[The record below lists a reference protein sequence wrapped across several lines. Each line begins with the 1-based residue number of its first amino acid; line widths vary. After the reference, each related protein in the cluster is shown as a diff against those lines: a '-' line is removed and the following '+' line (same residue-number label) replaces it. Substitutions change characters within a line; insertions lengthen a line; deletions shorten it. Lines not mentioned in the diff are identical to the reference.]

1 MNKRN
6 FSILVF
12 SLVLL
17 FVTLLSHPP
26 AMAQYRKA
34 ILVVGDHSNKAM
46 TKREGALK
54 NYLVHYRQKSGNDSS
69 TLPIFVYNFNHPQVK
84 EYCEKQLGIYNRD
97 LLFLGIVTARGNLPI
112 KVHLKVADPKNLE
125 KNARL
130 VLEKF
135 KTRVASGVIYVTSK
149 PAGVKVWL
157 EKTYKGK
164 TPVKIKRVPQ
174 GDYTLTLVKAGFSKV
189 RKSVYIK
196 GSDVVNVNVAMT
208 STTGIITLESNPHG
222 ALVYIDGTYRGK
234 TPLTL
239 RGMSAG
245 EHSVLIKKD
254 DMKWEGNALVVKGK
268 TSKISETLQKTDV
281 ALDTPTPKTP
291 SPAPTKVNIDY
302 TPPTPGPKFDVT
314 EAFIPKS
321 QSNAIFQVTV
331 TNIEE
336 VSSIKDYYKPKPGYK
351 FIIVYLQ
358 QQNISNEV
366 QIYTGKFS
374 LVDQK
379 NSSFEALDKLSN
391 FWLVVLRP
399 GGMNMGYLVYEIP
412 EDSKPMGVVLHGM
425 NMPPLSVS
433 LN

>member
-1 MNKRN
+1 MNRKFFPISVFVLILSFVCL
-6 FSILVF
+6 FSH
-12 SLVLL
+12 S
-17 FVTLLSHPP
+17 P
-26 AMAQYRKA
+26 AMAQHRKA

-46 TKREGALK
+46 NKREGALK

-69 TLPIFVYNFNHPQVK
+69 TLPIFVYDFNHPQVR
-84 EYCEKQLGIYNRD
+84 EYCEKKLDIHISD

-112 KVHLKVADPKNLE
+112 KVHLKVANPKDLD

-135 KTRVASGVIYVTSK
+135 KSRVASGVIYVTSE
-149 PAGVKVWL
+149 PSGSKVWL

-164 TPVKIKRVPQ
+164 TPVKIKGVPK

-189 RKSVYIK
+189 RKSVYVK
-196 GSDVVNVNVAMT
+196 GNDVVNVRVAMS
-208 STTGIITLESNPHG
+208 STTGKLVLESTPTE
-222 ALVYIDGTYRGK
+222 AEVYVDGKYRGK

-239 RGMSAG
+239 SGISPG
-245 EHSVLIKKD
+245 EHSILIKKG
-254 DMKWEGNALVVKGK
+254 DMKWEGSALVVKGK
-268 TSKISETLQKTDV
+268 SSKVSETLEKTVV
-281 ALDTPTPKTP
+281 AIETPTPKTP
-291 SPAPTKVNIDY
+291 TPTPTKIHIDY
-302 TPPTPGPKFDVT
+302 TPPTPGPKFEVV
-314 EAFIPKS
+314 EAFVPKS
-321 QSNAIFQVTV
+321 QTNSVFQVTV

-351 FIIVYLQ
+351 FVVVYLQ
-358 QQNISNEV
+358 QQNISNAV

-412 EDSKPMGVVLHGM
+412 EDSKSMAVVLHGM

-433 LN
+433 LK